1 MNNTLEGEK
10 KLRSPSCLRV
20 AHNHVEKGIFER
32 RDGFI
37 LQLVKRDYTYRSQC
51 LLGLL
56 EGLLLHVQPFTSSIS
71 CCSMT
76 TEDESED
83 SFKER
88 SGLKATCIQD
98 LPTIESTKEVDEVEV
113 KFDTSL
119 KICCHHNL

>member
-1 MNNTLEGEK
+1 
-10 KLRSPSCLRV
+10 
-20 AHNHVEKGIFER
+20 
-32 RDGFI
+32 
-37 LQLVKRDYTYRSQC
+37 
-51 LLGLL
+51 
-56 EGLLLHVQPFTSSIS
+56 
-71 CCSMT
+71 MT

>member
-1 MNNTLEGEK
+1 
-10 KLRSPSCLRV
+10 
-20 AHNHVEKGIFER
+20 
-32 RDGFI
+32 
-37 LQLVKRDYTYRSQC
+37 
-51 LLGLL
+51 
-56 EGLLLHVQPFTSSIS
+56 
-71 CCSMT
+71 MT

-119 KICCHHNL
+119 KICCHHNLWCIVEWHIEQLAYH